1 MPKLQVKNLDNKVVG
16 EIELNESVFAAK
28 VNKSLLFAAV
38 KHYLDGLRQ
47 GTHATK
53 NRSQVSGGGK
63 KPWRQKGTGRARV
76 GSSRNPIWRHG
87 GIAHGPTPRSYSFHL
102 PKKMV
107 LGALRS
113 ALTDKFNGNA
123 ITVVDEFALQNHKSK
138 DLRKRLN
145 GIELN
150 KKLLIVEAEENT
162 NLDRASGNLDKVK
175 LVSSRDLNVYDL
187 LNHEQVLFSKAAI
200 QKLQE
205 ALSV

>member
-1 MPKLQVKNLDNKVVG
+1 MPKLQVKNLDNQVVG
-16 EIELNESVFAAK
+16 EIELSESVFAAK

-53 NRSQVSGGGK
+53 NRSQVSGGGR

-102 PKKMV
+102 PKKMI

-113 ALTDKFNGNA
+113 ALTDKYNGNA
-123 ITVVDEFALQNHKSK
+123 ITVVDDFSLQNHKSK
-138 DLRKRLN
+138 ELRKCLN
-145 GIELN
+145 AIELN
-150 KKLLIVEAEENT
+150 KKLLIVAAGENT
-162 NLDRASGNLDKVK
+162 NLDRASGNLSKVK
-175 LVSSRDLNVYDL
+175 LVSSRDLTVYDL
-187 LNHEQVLFSKAAI
+187 LNHEQVLFSKVAI
-200 QKLQE
+200 QKPQE
-205 ALSV
+205 TLSV

>member
-16 EIELNESVFAAK
+16 EIELSESVFAAK

-138 DLRKRLN
+138 DLRKRLD

-150 KKLLIVEAEENT
+150 KKLLIVETGENT

-175 LVSSRDLNVYDL
+175 LVSSRELNVYDL
-187 LNHEQVLFSKAAI
+187 LNHEQVLFSKSAI
-200 QKLQE
+200 EKLQE